1 MSLSPFLKLS
11 RSALDALIFALNSK
25 RISFPVHPMMLDS
38 YIPPS
43 IQQAVSDE
51 LNKLARGGM
60 LPDSMV
66 YTLNLLAEEKK
77 ATQIQQDRIDLVW
90 TGSEY
95 PGSESRDT
103 RVVIKSLFSNAM
115 HSVLISSFALDK
127 GYKGK
132 ELFQPLA
139 ERMDTNPSL
148 NVRMFL
154 NVKRNVRDSTP
165 STTLL
170 RRFAED
176 FCNHIWPGKRMPEV
190 FHDPRSLS
198 VDPGPKACL
207 HAKCVVVDEQHFLV
221 TSANFTEAANERN
234 IEAGVLVTDRV
245 LAKALRSQFERL
257 VAQDVLRRV
266 PGI

>member
-1 MSLSPFLKLS
+1 MSAFLTLS
-11 RSALDALIFALNSK
+11 RPALDALIVALNSK
-25 RISFPVHPMMLDS
+25 RVCFPVHPMMLDS

-51 LNKLARGGM
+51 LNKLERGGM
-60 LPDSMV
+60 SLHSMV
-66 YTLNLLAEEKK
+66 YTLQLLLEEKK

-90 TGSEY
+90 TGSEC

-103 RVVIKSLFSNAM
+103 RVVVKSLFSHAM
-115 HSVLISSFALDK
+115 HSVLISSFAIDK
-127 GYKGK
+127 GFKGK

-139 ERMDTNPSL
+139 DRMDTNLAL

-154 NVKRNVRDSTP
+154 NVQRNFRDSTP
-165 STTLL
+165 SAILL
-170 RRFAED
+170 RQFAED
-176 FCNHIWPGKRMPEV
+176 FCNNIWPGQRMPEV

-198 VDPGPKACL
+198 TEPGPKACL

-234 IEAGVLVTDRV
+234 IEAGVLVSDRV

-257 VAQDVLRRV
+257 VAQKILQRV